1 VQRDP
6 EKPKEQMLLRRIREA
21 GAEAAIVAAAKMC
34 EPGLEEQ
41 VAYSRALDENGIP
54 HLIMEFEEKTN
65 VFEQMRMEVET
76 FAESLLFEFA

>member
-1 VQRDP
+1 
-6 EKPKEQMLLRRIREA
+6 MLLRRIREA
-21 GAEAAIVAAAKMC
+21 QAEAAIVAAAKMC

-41 VAYSRALDENGIP
+41 VAYSRALDEARIP
-54 HLIMEFEEKTN
+54 HLVMEFEEKTM

>member
-1 VQRDP
+1 
-6 EKPKEQMLLRRIREA
+6 
-21 GAEAAIVAAAKMC
+21 MC